1 MQSNDAAKP
10 TASPTDLISRQ
21 NLEGLTTFEAI
32 EVIFKELRDA
42 DNDPNRAGDTM
53 KPVEAMMK
61 FRRMTARN
69 FR

>member
-1 MQSNDAAKP
+1 MQNNDAVKP
-10 TASPTDLISRQ
+10 SVPATDSKREL
-21 NLEGLTTFEAI
+21 NLEGLTTFEAFK
-32 EVIFKELRDA
+32 VIFKELRDA
-42 DNDPNRAGDTM
+42 ENDPNRTEDAM

>member
-10 TASPTDLISRQ
+10 TAPTDPISEQ

-32 EVIFKELRDA
+32 EAIFKELRDA

>member
-1 MQSNDAAKP
+1 MQSNEATMA
-10 TASPTDLISRQ
+10 TAPLDPARGQS
-21 NLEGLTTFEAI
+21 LEGLTAFEAFK
-32 EVIFKELRDA
+32 VVFKELRDA
-42 DNDPNRAGDTM
+42 ENDPNRTEDAM